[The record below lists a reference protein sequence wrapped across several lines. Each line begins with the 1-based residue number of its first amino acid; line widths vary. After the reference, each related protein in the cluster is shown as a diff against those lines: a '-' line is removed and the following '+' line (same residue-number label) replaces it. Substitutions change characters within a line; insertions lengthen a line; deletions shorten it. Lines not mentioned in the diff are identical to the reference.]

1 MAIGKKGQDLST
13 VIGLP
18 GGIGMLLLAFII
30 EGGNIAT
37 LWALSAVMIVLG
49 GTMGATMVSFKLE
62 DILSIPKLIGEC
74 LSEKHIAVKE
84 LIEMFITFAEKA
96 RREGILSLESDIE
109 DVGAIDPMIY
119 KGMKL
124 IVDGTDPEI
133 VKHVLENDIY
143 LYETNKKHYATMF
156 LTAGGFSPTMGIIG
170 TVMGLVKV
178 LGQLS
183 SPESLGPAI
192 ALAFTATLWGIA
204 LANLLWIPIGNKI
217 MLNIA
222 HARLRKELVL
232 EAVISIQ
239 QGENPSVMR
248 DKMEEFLNE
257 KDKQDWKKDQST
269 VEK

>member
-1 MAIGKKGQDLST
+1 VAIGKKGQDLST
-13 VIGLP
+13 IIGLP
-18 GGIGMLLLAFII
+18 MGFGMLLLAFVI
-30 EGGNIAT
+30 EGGNLGSLYAT
-37 LWALSAVMIVLG
+37 TAVMIVIG
-49 GTMGATMVSFKLE
+49 GTMGATMISYKLE
-62 DILSIPKLIGEC
+62 DILSMPKLIMEAM
-74 LSEKHIAVKE
+74 SEKNIEVKE

-109 DVGAIDPMIY
+109 DLGTIDPMIH

-133 VKHVLENDIY
+133 VRHVMENDIY
-143 LYETNKKHYATMF
+143 LFEERKKVESDIF
-156 LTAGGFSPTMGIIG
+156 NTAGGFSPTMGIIG

-178 LGQLS
+178 LGELA

-192 ALAFTATLWGIA
+192 ALAFTATLWGVGI
-204 LANLLWIPIGNKI
+204 ANLFWIPMANKI
-217 MLNIA
+217 KLNMK
-222 HARLRKELVL
+222 HAKLRKELVL

-257 KDKQDWKKDQST
+257 KDKANWKRDQQT
-269 VEK
+269 AEK